1 MEQSQSYYIDEIVTI
16 WRRTYYSID
25 GTEEETKST
34 LIESVEGRKRSGGEL
49 LNGFVDSEI
58 LYETEEGMTPE
69 ENDGQPTME
78 VFNSKGETIWSNG
91 KNS

>member
-1 MEQSQSYYIDEIVTI
+1 MEQSYYIDEKVTI

-25 GTEEETKST
+25 GTEEETKSM
-34 LIESVEGRKRSGGEL
+34 LIESVEGRGHL
-49 LNGFVDSEI
+49 LDTNMVDSEV

-78 VFNSKGETIWSNG
+78 VFNSERKMIWSNG
-91 KNS
+91 KKVG

>member
-1 MEQSQSYYIDEIVTI
+1 MEQSQSYYIDEKVTI

-34 LIESVEGRKRSGGEL
+34 LIESVEGRSGGEL

-58 LYETEEGMTPE
+58 LYETEELITPE
-69 ENDGQPTME
+69 ENGGQPTME